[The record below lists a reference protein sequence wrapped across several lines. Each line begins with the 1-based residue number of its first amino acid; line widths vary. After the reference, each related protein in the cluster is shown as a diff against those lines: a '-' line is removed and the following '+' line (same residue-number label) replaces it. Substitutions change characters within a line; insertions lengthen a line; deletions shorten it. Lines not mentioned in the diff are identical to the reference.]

1 MVEDV
6 LTPVQNLDTT
16 YRSTQVAI
24 FQAGIQEF
32 HRQHPNNFKY
42 KGSSLFTRTAWYINA
57 VLSSVPRFTVNV
69 LPSRVGS
76 GSGESPK
83 FLNSCL
89 QLCVIQRMTHLTK
102 TIVFFLSLASFA
114 ARATSI
120 RGNTKRKL
128 RPINPD
134 DGRGKDNSNKK
145 EIACTLFLKEILL
158 EPEIPTGDPV
168 KDFANARTVTSWS
181 CEVDDKEVNGNTYGI
196 NNNKRKNFKR
206 FLDLRGVDKSYLDQH
221 ANSGSSIL
229 RVTGANMK
237 LEELEISKDAT
248 FVVEDIPESHRR
260 LAPSLG
266 TLKTKVVRVS
276 GSNGAAS
283 PTATAAQLKND
294 IFDDASCLKSQY
306 NACSKGALTITEGP
320 IEEVT
325 IATDPSGPA
334 DVTRGWM
341 EGNATAL
348 VAKADYQ
355 LLHEVGHN
363 LGLAHAGEAR
373 VEYGDQ
379 TGMMG
384 YSYSQDDQYM
394 CFNAVNNYQLQWF
407 PGQYAD
413 VMASTYMASQTFVFN
428 GVESAGS
435 IGAANGK
442 KIAVRVRNVYLED
455 TNLCCTNQQYY
466 TGWRTRDIYIGF
478 NYDSGS
484 GINRNSAEYKNRVT
498 VHQKNSN
505 NPSAYAQSWLL
516 TALVK
521 GQIYSFPNFDGLGQG
536 HTLNIKFIDQVNE
549 DAFVEMFVTGLEI
562 TGPCLPITVDIVT
575 DRYPGETSWVLT
587 NGNAQVL
594 MLGGSYT
601 AQNTL
606 HSQTKC
612 VEEGN
617 LSFTINDTYSDGL
630 CCSYGQGSYAVK
642 NAEGVILAQ
651 GAQFGASETK
661 IIPNFGAV
669 GSPTNSPTTPAPT
682 MTPTNQPTP
691 VPTPSPTLAPTMTP
705 TNQPTPVPTPS
716 PTPAPTMTPTNQPTP
731 VPPPPPTLAPTMTPT
746 NHPTPVPTPSP
757 TIAPTMTPTKSPT
770 TFPTPFPTLAP
781 TMTPTNVPTS
791 VPTLVPTKRPTNMPT
806 PPPTTISTRNPT
818 PSPTRVAPVLET
830 TIFTNQDFE
839 VNFGS
844 VFISGGKDCSRVL
857 YSKRNC
863 IRLRN
868 NSGIASSMFT
878 ASLSVAG
885 YNALRLEFDYTS
897 TSAFLVEWRV
907 PNGSWISASVG
918 VSTQGFVRA
927 KVNFDSWIAQ
937 GKPASIALRIR
948 SITNKAV
955 TYVDNVIFYGLK

>member
-1 MVEDV
+1 MLCSGLDYETSTTALSFAK
-6 LTPVQNLDTT
+6 LTNPDGVV
-16 YRSTQVAI
+16 YR
-24 FQAGIQEF
+24 
-32 HRQHPNNFKY
+32 
-42 KGSSLFTRTAWYINA
+42 
-57 VLSSVPRFTVNV
+57 LSS
-69 LPSRVGS
+69 GS
-76 GSGESPK
+76 
-83 FLNSCL
+83 SCL
-89 QLCVIQRMTHLTK
+89 QQCVIQRMTNLTK
-102 TIVFFLSLASFA
+102 SIVFFVSLACFSANA
-114 ARATSI
+114 ATI
-120 RGNTKRKL
+120 RGNTSREL
-128 RPINPD
+128 RPITPEN
-134 DGRGKDNSNKK
+134 GQGKDNSNKK
-145 EIACTLFLKEILL
+145 EITCTLFLKEILL

-168 KDFANARTVTSWS
+168 KDFMNARTVTSWS
-181 CEVDDKEVNGNTYGI
+181 CEVDDKEVNGNAYGI
-196 NNNKRKNFKR
+196 DNNKRKNFKR
-206 FLDLRGVDKSYLDQH
+206 FLDLKGVDKKYLNEH

-237 LEELEISKDAT
+237 LEELEITKDAT
-248 FVVEDIPESHRR
+248 FVIEDIPESHRR

-283 PTATAAQLKND
+283 PTATAVQLKED

-325 IATDPSGPA
+325 IATNPSGPA
-334 DVTRGWM
+334 DVTKGWM

-355 LLHEVGHN
+355 LVLFCQPQTTGGWIAYAYINDWRSYYNNNWCRYVSAQLHE
-363 LGLAHAGEAR
+363 GLAHAGEAR

-413 VMASTYMASQTFVFN
+413 VMASTYIGNQSFVLN
-428 GVESAGS
+428 GVETAGS

-442 KIAVRVRNVYLED
+442 KIAVRVRNVFLED
-455 TNLCCTNQQYY
+455 TNLCCSNNQYY

-516 TALVK
+516 AAMIK
-521 GQIYSFPNFDGLGQG
+521 GQEYSFPDFDGLGQG
-536 HTLNIKFIDQVNE
+536 HTLNIKFSDQVNE
-549 DAFVEMFVTGLEI
+549 DAFVEMYVTGLE
-562 TGPCLPITVDIVT
+562 TRGPCLPITVDIVT
-575 DRYPGETSWVLT
+575 DQYPGETSWVLT

-594 MLGGSYT
+594 MSGGSYT

-612 VEEGN
+612 IEEGN

-642 NAEGVILAQ
+642 NSEGVVLAQ
-651 GAQFGASETK
+651 GGQFGASETK
-661 IIPNFGAV
+661 IISNFGGV
-669 GSPTNSPTTPAPT
+669 GSPTNSPTTSAPT

-691 VPTPSPTLAPTMTP
+691 VPTPSPTLAPTMSPTNHPTSLPTP
-705 TNQPTPVPTPS
+705 T
-716 PTPAPTMTPTNQPTP
+716 
-731 VPPPPPTLAPTMTPT
+731 PTLAPTMTPT
-746 NHPTPVPTPSP
+746 NHPTPIPTPSP
-757 TIAPTMTPTKSPT
+757 TPAPTLSPTKSPT
-770 TFPTPFPTLAP
+770 PLPTNFPTPVLTLAP
-781 TMTPTNVPTS
+781 TKS
-791 VPTLVPTKRPTNMPT
+791 PTLLPT
-806 PPPTTISTRNPT
+806 PLPTIISTRNPT
-818 PSPTRVAPVLET
+818 PNPTQVAPVLQT
-830 TIFTNQDFE
+830 TIFANQDFE

-868 NSGIASSMFT
+868 NSGIPSSMFT
-878 ASLSVAG
+878 NVLSVTG
-885 YNALRLEFDYTS
+885 YNVLRLEFDYYS

-907 PNGSWISASVG
+907 PNGSWVSAASVG

-927 KVNFDSWIAQ
+927 KVNFESWV
-937 GKPASIALRIR
+937 GRSRPASIELRIR

>member
-1 MVEDV
+1 
-6 LTPVQNLDTT
+6 
-16 YRSTQVAI
+16 
-24 FQAGIQEF
+24 
-32 HRQHPNNFKY
+32 
-42 KGSSLFTRTAWYINA
+42 
-57 VLSSVPRFTVNV
+57 
-69 LPSRVGS
+69 
-76 GSGESPK
+76 
-83 FLNSCL
+83 
-89 QLCVIQRMTHLTK
+89 MTNLTK
-102 TIVFFLSLASFA
+102 SIALLVSLAILPA
-114 ARATSI
+114 NTATI
-120 RGNTKRKL
+120 RGNNSREL
-128 RPINPD
+128 RPINPAHQK
-134 DGRGKDNSNKK
+134 GEDNSNQK

-158 EPEIPTGDPV
+158 EPEVLSGDPA

-181 CEVDDKEVNGNTYGI
+181 CEVDDKEANGSAYGI

-206 FLDLRGVDKSYLDQH
+206 FLDLKGVDKTYLDEH

-229 RVTGANMK
+229 RVTGANAK
-237 LEELEISKDAT
+237 LQELEITKDAT
-248 FVVEDIPESHRR
+248 LVIEDIPGSHRR

-294 IFDDASCLKSQY
+294 IFDDASCLKSQF
-306 NACSKGALTITEGP
+306 NTCSKGALTITEGP

-355 LLHEVGHN
+355 LVLFCQPQTTGGWIAYAYINDWRSYYNNNWCQYVSAQLHEVGHN

-413 VMASTYMASQTFVFN
+413 VMASTYMGNQTFVFN

-442 KIAVRVRNVYLED
+442 KIAVRVRNVQLDD
-455 TNLCCTNQQYY
+455 TNLCCINQQYY
-466 TGWRTRDIYIGF
+466 SGWRTRDVYIGF

-516 TALVK
+516 AALIK
-521 GQIYSFPNFDGLGQG
+521 GQEYVFPNFDGLGQG
-536 HTLNIKFIDQVNE
+536 HTLHIKFIDQVNE

-562 TGPCLPITVDIVT
+562 TGPCLPVTVDIVT
-575 DRYPGETSWVLT
+575 DKYPGETSWVLT

-594 MLGGSYT
+594 MSGGPYT

-606 HSQTKC
+606 HSLTQC

-617 LSFTINDTYSDGL
+617 LSFTINDSYSDGL
-630 CCSYGQGSYAVK
+630 CCSYGQGSYAIKNVK
-642 NAEGVILAQ
+642 GAILAQ
-651 GAQFGASETK
+651 GGQFGASETR
-661 IIPNFGAV
+661 IIANFPDPTNAPTQL
-669 GSPTNSPTTPAPT
+669 PTNSPTTI
-682 MTPTNQPTP
+682 
-691 VPTPSPTLAPTMTP
+691 
-705 TNQPTPVPTPS
+705 
-716 PTPAPTMTPTNQPTP
+716 
-731 VPPPPPTLAPTMTPT
+731 APTMTPT
-746 NHPTPVPTPSP
+746 NHPTPVPTPPP
-757 TIAPTMTPTKSPT
+757 TLALTMTPTDQPT
-770 TFPTPFPTLAP
+770 PVPTPSPTPFPTLSPTKSPTLAP
-781 TMTPTNVPTS
+781 TMTPTMTPTDHPTPLPTHFPTTI
-791 VPTLVPTKRPTNMPT
+791 PTLTPTKSPTPLPTRFPTPIPTLTSTKSPTPLPTKRPTPVPTKAPNKLPTRTPT
-806 PPPTTISTRNPT
+806 PLPTRNPT
-818 PSPTRVAPVLET
+818 PSPTQRAPVLET
-830 TIFTNQDFE
+830 TIFANQDFE
-839 VNFGS
+839 VNFGT

-863 IRLRN
+863 IQLRN
-868 NSGIASSMFT
+868 NSGIPSSMYT
-878 ASLSVAG
+878 KAWSVTG
-885 YNALRLEFDYTS
+885 YNALRLEFDYYS

-907 PNGSWISASVG
+907 PSGSWLSAASVG
-918 VSTQGFVRA
+918 VSKQGFVRA
-927 KVNFDSWIAQ
+927 KVNFDSWIGQ
-937 GKPASIALRIR
+937 SKPASIELRIR
-948 SITNKAV
+948 STTNKAV
-955 TYVDNVIFYGLK
+955 TYVDNVIFFGIA